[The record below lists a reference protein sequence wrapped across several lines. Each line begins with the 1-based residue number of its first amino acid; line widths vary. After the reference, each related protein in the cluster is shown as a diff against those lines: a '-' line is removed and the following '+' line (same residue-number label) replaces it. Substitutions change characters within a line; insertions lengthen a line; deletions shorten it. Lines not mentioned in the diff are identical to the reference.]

1 MMGKEEVLC
10 YLNLG
15 NREASRS
22 GQLTPAKEPQIPT
35 ACVDPALGMKRKIQ
49 VPAGIWTPAAQYQI
63 KRVP

>member
-49 VPAGIWTPAAQYQI
+49 VPAGI
-63 KRVP
+63 